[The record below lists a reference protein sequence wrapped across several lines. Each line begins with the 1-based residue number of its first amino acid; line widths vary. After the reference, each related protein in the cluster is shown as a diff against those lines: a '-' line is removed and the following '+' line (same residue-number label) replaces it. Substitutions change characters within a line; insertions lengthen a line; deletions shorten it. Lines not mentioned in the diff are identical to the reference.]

1 MTRHHTARTATKL
14 GLTVLLAAG
23 SALLAT
29 TPAAATP
36 TGFVQAPDPGGG
48 LSTAVFLSQGSTFAG
63 HTQWSLR
70 DGGWIDAARWVAG
83 DFNGDGKTDAAA
95 IWDNGGAT
103 VVTVSLSSGAGFT
116 RSHWTTNAGGWSDSA
131 KWMAGDFNGDGKTD
145 LAESRNDG
153 GQLSTAV
160 ILSDGSRFAPP
171 AQWSVHDGGWIDG
184 AKWVAGDFNGDGKT
198 DLGAIWSNGGTNTI
212 TVSQSTGTGFTRSHW
227 ATGAG
232 GWIDTTAWM
241 AGDFNGDGKTDLAGS
256 WNDGGQLST
265 AVFPSDGGRF
275 QPHTQWSARDGGW
288 IDAAKWVAGD
298 FNGDGKTDL
307 GAIWSNGGTNTL
319 TVSQS
324 TGTGFTRSHWA
335 TNAGGWIDTT
345 AWMAGD
351 FNGDHKTDIAG
362 SWNDADPAP
371 VPEELRPG
379 QHTVVLNVAQTRSAR
394 GLKEFDTIFE
404 DCDASRVL
412 EGTTNS
418 VGWMQS
424 EDGCHM
430 ALVAQLAVQFDTA
443 PLDAIPDKRVE
454 RVVLTYDEDGKNCGD
469 PSPRNLPVPPGT
481 PSEPC
486 WQSGGGAPE
495 HKPNG
500 CVVVRVPAKEWV
512 NSPTEE
518 LRPHVTGDHPTIIRN
533 SPREWDVTEPFRWQT
548 DPQSKPLT
556 QPGQPPLNA
565 GFGFLLTGEFTSLDQ
580 LTGDDDTHCLSR
592 VANVQLH
599 VTYTV
604 LAAGGPGPIVK

>member
-1 MTRHHTARTATKL
+1 MTRHHTARTATRL

-95 IWDNGGAT
+95 IWNNGGAST
-103 VVTVSLSSGAGFT
+103 VTVSLSGGAGFT

-160 ILSDGSRFAPP
+160 ILSDGSRFTPP

-198 DLGAIWSNGGTNTI
+198 DLGAIWSNGGTNTL
-212 TVSQSTGTGFTRSHW
+212 TVSQSSGTGFTRSHWATGAGGWIDTTAWMTGDFNGDGKTDLAGAWNDGGQLSTAVFPSDGTRFLPHTQWSARDGGWIDAAKWAAGDFNGDGKTDLGAIWNNGGTNTLTVSQSSGTGFTRSHW

-241 AGDFNGDGKTDLAGS
+241 AGDFNGDHKTDLAGS
-256 WNDGGQLST
+256 WND
-265 AVFPSDGGRF
+265 
-275 QPHTQWSARDGGW
+275 
-288 IDAAKWVAGD
+288 
-298 FNGDGKTDL
+298 
-307 GAIWSNGGTNTL
+307 
-319 TVSQS
+319 
-324 TGTGFTRSHWA
+324 
-335 TNAGGWIDTT
+335 
-345 AWMAGD
+345 
-351 FNGDHKTDIAG
+351 
-362 SWNDADPAP
+362 AD

-379 QHTVVLNVAQTRSAR
+379 QHTVVLNVDRSRAQKSQKAY
-394 GLKEFDTIFE
+394 
-404 DCDASRVL
+404 DCYL
-412 EGTTNS
+412 EGGAQIS
-418 VGWMQS
+418 GFPVGWDQY
-424 EDGCHM
+424 EIDGGAPCGAEM
-430 ALVAQLAVQFDTA
+430 AEVAVRFDEN
-443 PLDAIPDKRVE
+443 PLNQVPEKLIDRA
-454 RVVLTYDEDGKNCGD
+454 VLTYDEAPADGCFTVFTGLTGAYFGILPSSTPGAGSKCWKSGSGD
-469 PSPRNLPVPPGT
+469 A
-481 PSEPC
+481 EP
-486 WQSGGGAPE
+486 
-495 HKPNG
+495 KPNG
-500 CVVVRVPAKEWV
+500 CVGAVGFPTVDWI
-512 NSPTEE
+512 NTSPSGP
-518 LRPHVTGDHPTIIRN
+518 LPHTTYAQVQRT
-533 SPREWDVTEPFRWQT
+533 SPREWDVSAPYLWQYT
-548 DPQSKPLT
+548 HTAPLGGT
-556 QPGQPPLNA
+556 PPPR
-565 GFGFLLTGEFTSLDQ
+565 FGFLLRGSITSFADLTGEDRTSC
-580 LTGDDDTHCLSR
+580 GSSLS
-592 VANVQLH
+592 NLQLH

-604 LAAGGPGPIVK
+604 PPVGKPYVPPR